1 MLPARKRAKART
13 NRRVYKQRRQYAR
26 AFFGI
31 SISPTLLEAARRN
44 VTALSNSRA
53 LRLFTLSWTD
63 GGGRLLQSAILAGV
77 KKILPDRALDLTIIA
92 AYLIAVTIFGSH
104 FRHSQKSLKDY
115 FLGGRDAP
123 WWAISLSIVAAETS
137 TLTIIGTPALAFG
150 SDLGFLQLA
159 FGYLLARIFI
169 SLVFI
174 PAYRRGE
181 MFTAYELIQKRFGE
195 ELRRFTAGTFLITRA
210 LAEGVRVFAISIV
223 VSVVLGTGNT
233 TSIVIITLLTMLYT
247 FHGGMTAVIWTDVA
261 QMVLYVSGALLS
273 FWMVLEHIPGGWDA
287 AAVVASAADKFQI
300 LHFETAVTAPGFFS
314 ETYTFWAG
322 VLGGCFL
329 STATHG
335 TDQLVV
341 QRLLAARTEA
351 ESKLALLSSWVVIF
365 LQFSLFLL
373 IGVLLFVFYQESGL
387 DPPSQLDRLYPHF
400 VWNYLPPVASGIV
413 VAAILAAAMSNIS
426 AALNSLASTTVMDFY
441 IPLRGQGDADQ
452 SKLLRISRYAT
463 LFWGFVLLG
472 IGIAAGHLSKS
483 VLEDGLAI
491 ASVPMGAMLGVFSL
505 GVLTKSTSQRAAIIG
520 MAAGFTAIAYVTF
533 ATSIA
538 WTWYVVIG
546 AIVTYAVGL
555 IASRLIG
562 SGPLSALAEAE
573 ESSR

>member
-1 MLPARKRAKART
+1 MK
-13 NRRVYKQRRQYAR
+13 
-26 AFFGI
+26 
-31 SISPTLLEAARRN
+31 
-44 VTALSNSRA
+44 A
-53 LRLFTLSWTD
+53 LRLRTLCWTGPND
-63 GGGRLLQSAILAGV
+63 GLLQSASLAGGTNL
-77 KKILPDRALDLTIIA
+77 LPDRALDLAIIA
-92 AYLIAVTIFGSH
+92 AYLIAVTIFGSR
-104 FRHSQKSLKDY
+104 FRHSQKSLRDY

-159 FGYLLARIFI
+159 FGYLLARIII
-169 SLVFI
+169 SIVFI

-181 MFTAYELIQKRFGE
+181 MFTAYELIQNRFGE

-223 VSVVLGTGNT
+223 VSVVLGTSDNS
-233 TSIVIITLLTMLYT
+233 SIVIITLLTVLYT

-287 AAVVASAADKFQI
+287 AALAASAADKFKI
-300 LHFETAVTAPGFFS
+300 LHFETAISAPGFFS

-341 QRLLAARTEA
+341 QRLLAARTET

-373 IGVLLFVFYQESGL
+373 IGVLLFVFYQQNGL
-387 DPPSQLDRLYPHF
+387 ATPDQLDRLYPSF

-441 IPLRGQGDADQ
+441 IPLSGRGNADQ
-452 SKLLRISRYAT
+452 ANLLRVSRYAT
-463 LFWGFVLLG
+463 LFWGAVLLG

-505 GVLTKSTSQRAAIIG
+505 GVLTKSTSQLAAIIG
-520 MAAGFTAIAYVTF
+520 MAAGFVAIAYVTF

-546 AIVTYAVGL
+546 AIVTYSVGL
-555 IASRLIG
+555 IASRFTGPG
-562 SGPLSALAEAE
+562 SLPPLCDLKEPA
-573 ESSR
+573 R